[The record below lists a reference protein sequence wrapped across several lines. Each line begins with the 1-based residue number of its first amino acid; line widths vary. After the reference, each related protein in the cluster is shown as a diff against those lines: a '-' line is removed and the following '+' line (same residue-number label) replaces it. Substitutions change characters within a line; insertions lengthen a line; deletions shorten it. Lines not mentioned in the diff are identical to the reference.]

1 MRAFVLATLL
11 VACTDP
17 PRPHTQP
24 RPEPTVRE
32 FPPPIPPEP
41 ELEFAPPVRLTL
53 ADEHA
58 IDEAVNAAIAA
69 GDLPGAVVR
78 IGRRDGVVFER
89 AYGMASLEPE
99 RRTMQPHMLFDLASV
114 TKVITTIAVLRLH
127 EQGVVHLDRP
137 VDGLLPEIAGWG
149 ITPRHLLLH
158 TAGFRPVNPLT
169 DYDDDRAASLSR
181 ALRNAPERR
190 PGTYTYSDLS
200 FIALGTLLER
210 IERKS
215 LAEIFHQRIFGP
227 VGAHARFNPGVS
239 TNVVPTEYA
248 ARRGDPPP
256 MIHAEANDPR
266 AWRLSGIAGHAG
278 LFASAEDLA
287 RIAEALLRG
296 ELLRPETMRLMHTVV
311 EVARP
316 NGQRVRRGLGVG
328 MDDRRAEG
336 WSGQSF
342 GHGGYTGTWLWID
355 PERDLYVVLLA
366 HRVHPNGEGRSGPI
380 RSTIGR
386 LINAASIEPPRENV
400 VRLGID
406 MLHAQGFE
414 PLEGKRVAVLT
425 NGAARA
431 RDGTPTWQLLQR
443 HTDLRRIFTPEHGL
457 GADREG
463 AVSDA
468 QEGQLQVVSLFG
480 PQRTPQPEALADLD
494 IVLVDLQDVGAR
506 FYTYGATM
514 GRMMQAA
521 AEADVAVWVLDR
533 PNPLG
538 GEHVIGPMLQE
549 SQRSFVNHQPG
560 WPVQHGLTM
569 GEVAR
574 LLKAERELEVEL
586 NVIEMQGWS
595 RSMRWDDTGLRWTPP
610 SPNLRTTNQVL
621 LYPGVALVEGTNVS
635 VGRGTDH
642 PFELV
647 GAPWMNAEAVL
658 AALPDD
664 ATAGLSLEA
673 TRFRPT
679 SARHRG
685 RWCRGIR
692 IELTDRERAQPVRFG
707 LALLRAL
714 QQVHADD
721 WESER
726 AVRIVGDERI
736 TTQLDQPLQ
745 FLEGIGAEELE
756 AFRTRRQEAL
766 LYEGVD

>member
-1 MRAFVLATLL
+1 MRALVVLTLL
-11 VACTDP
+11 VACSDP
-17 PRPHTQP
+17 PRPQTQQP
-24 RPEPTVRE
+24 RPEPPVRE
-32 FPPPIPPEP
+32 VTPPTPPEP
-41 ELEFAPPVRLTL
+41 ELTFATPVRLAL
-53 ADEHA
+53 DDERA
-58 IDEAVNAAIAA
+58 IDQALEAAIAA

-99 RRTMQPHMLFDLASV
+99 QRAMQPDMLFDLASV

-127 EQGVVHLDRP
+127 EQGAIHLDRA
-137 VDGLLPEIAGWG
+137 VDRRIPELAGWG

-158 TAGFRPVNPLT
+158 TAGFRPVNPLS
-169 DYDDDRAASLSR
+169 DYEDDRDASLAR
-181 ALRNAPERR
+181 ALRNAPERP

-200 FIALGTLLER
+200 FIALGTLVER
-210 IERKS
+210 ITGKS
-215 LAEIFHQRIFGP
+215 LAEVFREQVFEP
-227 VGAHARFNPGVS
+227 VGAHARFNPGAHP
-239 TNVVPTEYA
+239 NVVPTEYA

-256 MIHAEANDPR
+256 MIHGDANDPR
-266 AWRLSGIAGHAG
+266 AWRLGGIAGHAG
-278 LFASAEDLA
+278 LFARAEDLG

-296 ELLRPETMRLMHTVV
+296 ELLRPETIRLMHTAV

-316 NGQRVRRGLGVG
+316 NGQLVRRGLGVG

-336 WSGQSF
+336 WSAQSF

-355 PERDLYVVLLA
+355 PERDLYAVLLA
-366 HRVHPNGEGRSGPI
+366 HRVHPHGEGRSGPI
-380 RSTIGR
+380 RSTLGR
-386 LINAASIEPPRENV
+386 LIHAATITPPRDNV

-406 MLHAQGFE
+406 VLRAQGLE

-431 RDGTPTWQLLQR
+431 RDGTPTWRLLQR
-443 HTDLRRIFTPEHGL
+443 HTNLRRVFTPEHGL

-463 AVSDA
+463 AVGDQ
-468 QEGQLQVVSLFG
+468 QEGELQVVSLFG
-480 PQRTPQPEALADLD
+480 PQRTPQPEALADVD
-494 IVLVDLQDVGAR
+494 VVLVDLQDVGAR

-521 AEADVAVWVLDR
+521 ADANVTVWVLDR

-538 GEHVIGPMLQE
+538 GEHVAGPMLQE
-549 SQRSFVNHQPG
+549 AQRSFVNHQPG
-560 WPVQHGLTM
+560 WPVQHAMTM
-569 GEVAR
+569 GEMAR
-574 LLKAERELEVEL
+574 LLRTERELDVEL
-586 NVIEMQGWS
+586 EVVQMQGWS

-610 SPNLRTTNQVL
+610 SPNLRTTDQVF
-621 LYPGVALVEGTNVS
+621 LYPGVAFVEGTNVS

-647 GAPWMNAEAVL
+647 GAPWMNADAVL
-658 AALPDD
+658 AALPPE
-664 ATAGLSLEA
+664 ATVGLTLSA

-679 SARHRG
+679 SARHRA

-692 IELTDRERAQPVRFG
+692 IVLTDREQVRPLRFG

-714 QQVHADD
+714 HEVHPDD
-721 WESER
+721 WDSER

-736 TTQLDQPLQ
+736 TTQLDQPLES
-745 FLEGIGAEELE
+745 LEQIGADELE
-756 AFRTRRQEAL
+756 AFRTRRRAAL
-766 LYEGVD
+766 LY